1 MIKLSPRL
9 KAIADLI
16 DENSKVV
23 DIGCDHALLDIFL
36 TQNKNCHCLATDIS
50 VSCILKAQDNI
61 KKYDLEKEVKTMI
74 TDGLENINYKNYD
87 YIVISGMGFQTIK
100 KILKNKIPNKL
111 IIQSNN
117 NIEKLKYYLFKKYKL
132 VNEKVFLYNN
142 IYYIIMSLEKGKKRY
157 KYDDYIIGLN
167 KDNYEYINYLYNKY
181 IKIYTKLPNK
191 YFLKKINL
199 YRKIKH
205 LKKAIT
211 LIKL

>member
-1 MIKLSPRL
+1 VIKLSPRL

-132 VNEKVFLYNN
+132 VNEKVVLD
-142 IYYIIMSLEKGKKRY
+142 K
-157 KYDDYIIGLN
+157 
-167 KDNYEYINYLYNKY
+167 
-181 IKIYTKLPNK
+181 
-191 YFLKKINL
+191 
-199 YRKIKH
+199 
-205 LKKAIT
+205 
-211 LIKL
+211 

>member
-132 VNEKVFLYNN
+132 VNEKVVLDNN

>member
-1 MIKLSPRL
+1 
-9 KAIADLI
+9 
-16 DENSKVV
+16 
-23 DIGCDHALLDIFL
+23 
-36 TQNKNCHCLATDIS
+36 
-50 VSCILKAQDNI
+50 
-61 KKYDLEKEVKTMI
+61 
-74 TDGLENINYKNYD
+74 
-87 YIVISGMGFQTIK
+87 
-100 KILKNKIPNKL
+100 
-111 IIQSNN
+111 
-117 NIEKLKYYLFKKYKL
+117 
-132 VNEKVFLYNN
+132 
-142 IYYIIMSLEKGKKRY
+142 MSLEKGKKRY